1 MRVRLKLNCIIL
13 LFWALPGTLC
23 VKAGNVDSIDKAI
36 SNAGSFRSQVE
47 LLNRASRDYL
57 ETDPERSHDFN
68 KKALDL
74 LQQSNTNISDS
85 LYLQSLFIRGLYY
98 AHLQLF
104 DSVIDIQTIVYNHA
118 RLDGQDLLAA
128 IAVSE
133 RAIGYEYKG
142 NNQKALTDYFTAL
155 RLYEQENDNRGI
167 MHQYM
172 NIGLI
177 YQYQKKYDVAI
188 SFYRKALTIGN
199 HLKNE
204 ADMISV
210 YNNLA
215 IVYQEQKKYEKAISY
230 FFRVLAFDIRM
241 GDSVNIGGSYNN
253 IGVVYHGMKSY
264 DKALHY
270 FKISLNFKEPKQD
283 HEGIANTYNNLAEV
297 YSDMRSPQA
306 VLWLGKALAIARE
319 YKFNVVLLE
328 NYRIAKTYY
337 ERTGNYKEALH
348 YANLHQELKDLMK
361 VDQANVEIEQI
372 QRQYA
377 VAKAEKEIAMKT
389 AELDRSKYR
398 AWIYLLLT
406 LVVIVTAIYLYFTM
420 QKTRLLNKQLSKQ
433 QEQIINA
440 NNELIRKNEEAEKA
454 RMEAEEAVKAKSQFL
469 SIMSH
474 EIRTPLNAIIGLAN
488 LLSENNPRADQQ
500 KNINVLKTSSGNLL
514 ALLSDILD
522 FSKIE
527 AGKMAIEQVD
537 FSLKQLIYQLY
548 NLFGAKASEK
558 GLELRIQYD
567 EKIPGNLRGDS
578 LHLNQV
584 LLNLI
589 SNAIKFTKEGHVE
602 LRAELESV
610 QGDLYSIAFTVTDTG
625 IGIPLHQLNTIFD
638 PFTQADSKTTREFG
652 GTGLGLSISKQLLSM
667 LGSELIVKSQP
678 GSGSEFSFVLQ
689 FKKSKQIMI
698 PEQPENM
705 NTAPDLS
712 RVKILIVEDNAV
724 NVFVIKQF
732 LAKWNAETV
741 VADNGEQAIEKIKA
755 TDFDVVLMDL
765 HMPVMDGFE
774 ASRQILQFKPLTK
787 IIAITATQETEISD
801 ELRKTGIIDFVG
813 KPFKPEEL
821 ASKINKV
828 LKS

>member
-1 MRVRLKLNCIIL
+1 MRVRLKLNYTIL
-13 LFWALPGTLC
+13 LLLALLGTLC
-23 VKAGNVDSIDKAI
+23 VKAGDADSIDRVIGK
-36 SNAGSFRSQVE
+36 AGSLYQQVRM
-47 LLNRASRDYL
+47 LNQVSREYMG
-57 ETDPERSHDFN
+57 TDPE
-68 KKALDL
+68 KALHYNTEAMQI
-74 LQQSNTNISDS
+74 LQQSKANLSDS

-104 DSVIDIQTIVYNHA
+104 DSVIDIQTVVYNHA
-118 RLDGQDLLAA
+118 RVGGQNLLAA

-133 RAIGYEYKG
+133 RAIGYEYGG
-142 NNQKALTDYFTAL
+142 NNQKALTDYYTAL
-155 RLYEQENDNRGI
+155 RLYEQENDTRGI

-188 SFYRKALTIGN
+188 SYYRKAIAIGMR
-199 HLKNE
+199 LKNE
-204 ADMISV
+204 ADMISA

-215 IVYQEQKKYEKAISY
+215 IVYQEQKQYEKAISY
-230 FFRVLAFDIRM
+230 FIRVLAFDIRM

-253 IGVVYHGMKSY
+253 IGVVYHGMKNY
-264 DKALHY
+264 AKALQY
-270 FKISLNFKEPKQD
+270 FKISLNYKEPKQD
-283 HEGIANTYNNLAEV
+283 HEGIANTCNNLAEV
-297 YSDMRSPQA
+297 YADMRSPQA
-306 VLWLGKALAIARE
+306 VLWLEKALDIARK
-319 YKFNVVLLE
+319 YKFNAVLLE
-328 NYRIAKTYY
+328 NYRIAKSYY
-337 ERTGNYKEALH
+337 EHTDNYKKALN
-348 YANLHQELKDLMK
+348 YANLHQQLKDSMR
-361 VDQANVEIEQI
+361 VDEANVEIEQI
-372 QRQYA
+372 QRRYE
-377 VAKAEKEIAMKT
+377 VEKAAKEITMKN

-420 QKTRLLNKQLSKQ
+420 QKTRLLNKQLSMQ
-433 QEQIINA
+433 QQQIIDA
-440 NNELIRKNEEAEKA
+440 NNELIRKNEEAERA
-454 RMEAEEAVKAKSQFL
+454 RREAEEAVKAKSQFL

-514 ALLSDILD
+514 TLLSDILD

-537 FSLKQLIYQLY
+537 FSLKQLVYQLY
-548 NLFGAKASEK
+548 NLFAAKATEK

-567 EKIPGNLRGDS
+567 EKTPANLRGDS

-589 SNAIKFTKEGHVE
+589 SNAIKFTKEGYVE
-602 LRAELESV
+602 LGVKLEASE
-610 QGDLYSIAFTVTDTG
+610 GDSYAIAFTVADTG
-625 IGIPLHQLNTIFD
+625 IGIPLHQLNSIFD

-667 LGSELIVKSQP
+667 LGSQLIVKSQQ
-678 GSGSEFSFVLQ
+678 GKGSEFTFVLQ
-689 FKKSKQIMI
+689 FKKSKQMMI
-698 PEQPENM
+698 PEQQENM
-705 NTAPDLS
+705 DSTPDLS

-774 ASRQILQFKPLTK
+774 ASRQILQLKPSSK

-801 ELRKTGIIDFVG
+801 ELRETGIVDFVG

-821 ASKINKV
+821 ATKIRKV
-828 LKS
+828 LMS